1 MTVVPSMKAT
11 VPEAAAGDNVAV
23 SVTDEP
29 DAGLV
34 FDAVK
39 TVVVLSRLK
48 VAVCVSVCGA

>member
-11 VPEAAAGDNVAV
+11 VPEAAVGDNVAV